1 MLDFVGLSTKLQAQP
16 DALTLADQ
24 RRCEIARAL
33 ASEPS
38 LLLLDEP
45 AAGMNPAEII
55 EITALLERIRLLG
68 MTTLLVEHHMQLIMK
83 IADHI
88 TVLSA
93 GSVIADGPPS
103 VIRRS
108 PEVIAAYLGQSD
120 ELAHSP

>member
-1 MLDFVGLSTKLQAQP
+1 
-16 DALTLADQ
+16 
-24 RRCEIARAL
+24 
-33 ASEPS
+33 
-38 LLLLDEP
+38 
-45 AAGMNPAEII
+45 MNPAEIM